1 MELCLGTAQLG
12 MEYGI
17 NSEGKPN
24 YQESI
29 SILNNAHS
37 MGVNF
42 FDTASLYGN
51 SEQIIGEFL
60 KEAKLEKEISIITKA
75 QNTNKKTI
83 FESVKDSLYK
93 LQIDYVNGYML
104 HEAKDMYD
112 TITIENMKDIKSKGF
127 VKNLGVSIYE
137 TEDAIY
143 ASEQNWIDYIQIPY
157 NIFDQKLNYTD
168 FFLNTN
174 RNNKKIFARSPFLQ
188 GLLLMKTEEVIIK
201 LPFAQKESETFNK
214 IINKYSSTNLE
225 AAIQFVKAN
234 DQIDY
239 LVFGVDNSK
248 QLSSIID
255 NFNQCLVNTDMIK
268 ELIEAFR
275 NVDNRIIMPNL
286 W

>member
-12 MEYGI
+12 MQYGI

-24 YQESI
+24 FRESI
-29 SILNNAHS
+29 RILNDAYS
-37 MGVNF
+37 MGVNI

-75 QNTNKKTI
+75 QHTNKKTI
-83 FESVKDSLYK
+83 FESLKDSLDK
-93 LQIDYVNGYML
+93 LQIDCVNGYML

-112 TITIENMKDIKSKGF
+112 IITIENMKDIKSRGL

-157 NIFDQKLNYTD
+157 NIFDQRLNYTD
-168 FFLNTN
+168 FFLNTK

-255 NFNQCLVNTDMIK
+255 NFNQYLVNTDMIK